1 MPLVLENIAKI
12 SITSS
17 TKNLLL
23 VRNFIEENARKYLSD
38 PNIINQIILSVDEAC
53 TNIIKHTYK
62 FDEGHSIYIENFI
75 IKNQFVIKISYNGDA
90 FDPNKR
96 SIPDMSEYF
105 AKYKVGGLG
114 IPLMKKFMD
123 KIEYMHSV
131 NDFNEL
137 TLVKN
142 I

>member
-1 MPLVLENIAKI
+1 MEYTDKI
-12 SITSS
+12 SINSS
-17 TKNLLL
+17 TKNLKE
-23 VRNFIEENARKYLSD
+23 VRTFIEESAKKYLSD
-38 PNIINQIILSVDEAC
+38 SNIINQIILAVDEAC

-62 FDEGHSIYIENFI
+62 FDESHTIEIENLANKKQFI
-75 IKNQFVIKISYNGDA
+75 VKISYNGNE

-96 SIPDMSEYF
+96 SLPDMKEYF

-123 KIEYMHSV
+123 RIEYMHSV

-137 TLVKN
+137 KLIKN

>member
-1 MPLVLENIAKI
+1 LENTHKI
-12 SITSS
+12 SISSS
-17 TKNLLL
+17 TKNLKQ
-23 VRNFIEENARKYLSD
+23 VRNFIEESAKKYLTD
-38 PNIINQIILSVDEAC
+38 LNIINQIILAVDEAC

-62 FDEGHSIYIENFI
+62 FDENHLIYIEYFLENKQFI
-75 IKNQFVIKISYNGDA
+75 VKISYNGDE

-96 SIPDMSEYF
+96 SLPDMKEYF

-123 KIEYMHSV
+123 KIEYMHSL

-137 TLVKN
+137 TLIKN